1 LLKKL
6 TAIFLLLQ
14 FLTNN
19 SFAEEIM
26 KLPKLFTHYYH
37 HSHEH
42 RDSSD
47 FTDYLVQHYSND
59 HEKEEHRGEDSDC
72 NLPFKHCDNCCVS
85 AHAPVLAFMPSVEE
99 SGLVFAIAI
108 TKTYTFENDKIQSM
122 CSPPVWQPPK
132 FS

>member
-1 LLKKL
+1 VKKL

-19 SFAEEIM
+19 SFAEEVI
-26 KLPKLFTHYYH
+26 KLPTLFTHYYH

-42 RDSSD
+42 RDISNFRDFLVMHYFSD
-47 FTDYLVQHYSND
+47 HQ
-59 HEKEEHRGEDSDC
+59 KEEHRGEDSDC
-72 NLPFKHCDNCCVS
+72 NLPFKHCHDHGVS
-85 AHAPVLAFMPSVEE
+85 VHAPVLAFIPTVEKTDI
-99 SGLVFAIAI
+99 VFAILI
-108 TKTYTFENDKIQSM
+108 TKIYSSENDKIQSM